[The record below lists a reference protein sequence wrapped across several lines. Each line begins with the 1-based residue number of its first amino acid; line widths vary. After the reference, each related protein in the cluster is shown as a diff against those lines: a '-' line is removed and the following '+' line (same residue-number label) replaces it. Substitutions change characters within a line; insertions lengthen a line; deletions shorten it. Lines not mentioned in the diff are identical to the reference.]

1 MRCSDDLLELHRP
14 RSQTVILELTASSFL
29 SPHARDGRSRV
40 IRRRSRRR
48 ADLQR
53 AWLAALL
60 ISVNLPAVAAA
71 PPPKLNSLSA
81 HWLPRGQTTD
91 VTFEGE
97 NLGDIRRFVFAGDA
111 KISAALG
118 SAAAKPEVRLESAT
132 PGLFSGDNVSDSKKV
147 YAKVT
152 VPDEAAVGR
161 YEVRVVNA
169 GGVSNPM
176 QLNVSDLPEINERP
190 GTNSFETATV
200 LELPAGVAGRITEMG
215 QVDWFRFRAKKGER
229 LIFDVNASRMGSPL
243 DPSLGLFDAK
253 GQELLRSEDVNVFDP
268 FVDWTVPEEG
278 DYLIQIRDFRFQGG
292 GTFRYHLVAGAV
304 PYLDYVFP
312 FGGQRGQPVT
322 LNLSGRN
329 LAEQTNMQL
338 RIAGNAPLGMQEVR
352 AHTPRGISNERSFE
366 VSEYPEFAEGTK
378 PAGTNDS
385 ALKPP
390 ININGRLAAARE
402 IDTFDIKGENGQRF
416 IFEVMASR
424 FGSPLDAL
432 LTLTMSDTNN
442 TVLQRNDDAVGADA
456 RIDYTFTN
464 SGIFRLSVRDLL
476 DRGGENFGYRIG
488 IRPPAKPDFSAKAS
502 ADAVR
507 IHRGGCTVLPVEVT
521 RAGYGG
527 PLEIMPDQ
535 LPPGISCREVLVP
548 ADATVGIVQL
558 LASADAALDSSIM
571 RLKVRGI
578 IEGKRVERPVQATS
592 GDRPAREAWVTV
604 LDKPSF
610 SVEWISLNGQVEQN
624 QSSTLLAKIR
634 RHDGFAGDVKVS
646 VEGFSAGKD
655 SISRSVEVQSV
666 TLKTN
671 ATDAEFKLQAKN
683 DSEIGTRPIYL
694 KAETTVDGQSA
705 VEYSEP
711 IPLTITEFPFTLVNS
726 LPRLALTALPK
737 GTQSAA
743 GEAEFSVKATRRGLF
758 NEEIAL
764 AFEGLPEG
772 IVATTT
778 NLPRGVTEAAFKLTT
793 NEKAK
798 AGTTNKFTVVGSA
811 GVNGRTFTHRTP
823 EISLIVNAPS
833 ETGEQAAAK

>member
-1 MRCSDDLLELHRP
+1 MIPES
-14 RSQTVILELTASSFL
+14 TASSFL
-29 SPHARDGRSRV
+29 FSRARWGRPRV
-40 IRRRSRRR
+40 INRVSLRCADWRRT
-48 ADLQR
+48 
-53 AWLAALL
+53 WLGALL
-60 ISVNLPAVAAA
+60 ICFVLPAVSATP
-71 PPPKLNSLSA
+71 PPPKLNSLSSQ
-81 HWLPRGQTTD
+81 WLQRGQTTD

-111 KISAALG
+111 KISVALG
-118 SAAAKPEVRLESAT
+118 SAGAKPEVLLESAT
-132 PGLFSGDNVSDSKKV
+132 PGLFSGDKVSDSKKL

-152 VPDEAAVGR
+152 VPEEAAVGR

-169 GGVSNPM
+169 GGVSNPL
-176 QLNVSDLPEINERP
+176 QLDVSDLPEINERP
-190 GTNSFETATV
+190 GTNSFETATA
-200 LELPAGVAGRITEMG
+200 LELPTGVAGRINEMG
-215 QVDWFRFRAKKGER
+215 QVDWFRFHAKKGER
-229 LIFDVNASRMGSPL
+229 LIFDVNASRVGSPL

-253 GQELLRSEDVNVFDP
+253 GRELLRSEDVNVFDP

-292 GTFRYHLVAGAV
+292 ATFKYHLVAGAV

-338 RIAGNAPLGMQEVR
+338 RIAGNAPLGLQEVR
-352 AHTPRGISNERSFE
+352 ARTPRGISNERSFE

-378 PAGTNDS
+378 TAGTNEFP
-385 ALKPP
+385 LKPP
-390 ININGRLAAARE
+390 LNINGHLAAATE

-432 LTLTMSDTNN
+432 LTLTVSDTNN

-476 DRGGENFGYRIG
+476 ERGGENFGYRIA

-502 ADAVR
+502 VDAVR
-507 IHRGGCTVLPVEVT
+507 IHRGGCVVLPIEVA
-521 RAGYGG
+521 RNGYSG
-527 PLEIMPDQ
+527 PLEITPDK
-535 LPPGISCREVLVP
+535 LPPGVTCREVLVP
-548 ADATVGIVQL
+548 ADGSVGTVRL
-558 LASADAALDSSIM
+558 LASADAPLDSSLM
-571 RLKVRGI
+571 RLKVQGVI
-578 IEGKRVERPVQATS
+578 DGKRVERHVQAS
-592 GDRPAREAWVTV
+592 AGDRPAREAWVTV
-604 LDKPSF
+604 LDKPPF
-610 SVEWISLNGQVEQN
+610 SVEWISLDGQMEQN
-624 QSSTLLAKIR
+624 QSSKLLAKLT

-655 SISRSVEVQSV
+655 PISRSAEVQSV

-671 ATDAEFKLQAKN
+671 ATDAEFKIKAKN

-694 KAETTVDGQSA
+694 KAEATVDGQPA
-705 VEYSEP
+705 VEYSES

-758 NEEIAL
+758 NEDIAL

-798 AGTTNKFTVVGSA
+798 AGTTNKFTVVGTA
-811 GVNGRTFTHRTP
+811 GVNGRSFTQRTP
-823 EISLIVNAPS
+823 EISLIVNAPAD
-833 ETGEQAAAK
+833 TGEQAAAAK